1 MHLAQSGLN
10 AGFLGLLCGCVIV
23 KLRLQ
28 KQQERRLTSHN
39 DNYMART
46 EKSEGV
52 MEGKGKRNEKRR
64 WELGSLSRG

>member
-1 MHLAQSGLN
+1 
-10 AGFLGLLCGCVIV
+10 
-23 KLRLQ
+23 
-28 KQQERRLTSHN
+28 
-39 DNYMART
+39 MART